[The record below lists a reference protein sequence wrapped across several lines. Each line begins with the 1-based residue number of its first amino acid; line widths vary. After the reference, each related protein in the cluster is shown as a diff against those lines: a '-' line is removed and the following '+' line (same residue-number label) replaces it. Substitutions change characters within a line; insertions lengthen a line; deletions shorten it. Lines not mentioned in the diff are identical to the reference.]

1 MRFPQSSF
9 PQIPFPRPFLQP
21 IAMDHG
27 AVEYSL
33 RHTSS
38 NRGRM
43 NHTPRT
49 MTEKDLTMGLGRAG
63 IRARIG
69 LTHFKV
75 GFHIDVRTFPQITKV
90 IVRVRVK
97 GIYVMPGSLGLL
109 TSCQSDASVPQS
121 YLRVRVN
128 GHTAIGIRR
137 RRRIIG
143 RGNSVTMTRR
153 VIMRWFV

>member
-1 MRFPQSSF
+1 
-9 PQIPFPRPFLQP
+9 
-21 IAMDHG
+21 MDHG
-27 AVEYSL
+27 AVEFSL

-49 MTEKDLTMGLGRAG
+49 MTEEDLTLGLGRAG

-69 LTHFKV
+69 LTQFIV
-75 GFHIDVRTFPQITKV
+75 GFHIDVRTFLQITKV
-90 IVRVRVK
+90 IVRVRAK
-97 GIYVMPGSLGLL
+97 GMDVMPGSRGLL

-121 YLRVRVN
+121 YLRVRLL
-128 GHTAIGIRR
+128 TAIGIRR

-153 VIMRWFV
+153 VVMR